1 MTSYDPAGF
10 PQWLQLMVT
19 GPMPNGAPEAIRR
32 CADAWA
38 ESARRLE
45 ETAVKLEQLKAGDA
59 ALSISGATGDA
70 IRAQLDSQLEDT
82 RTQVEFHDQ
91 VAKFLY
97 EAANQIELA
106 QYLVYGTAVA
116 LLIQLAVDVAMANAP
131 KAAYDRMQAKI
142 AMQLTARNLLRN
154 LWQLLRHFALGQ
166 SRLALAVR
174 STFLGA
180 SINGATYL
188 AAQYKQVREGN
199 RAEIDWRGAGIATAA
214 GAAGGLAGAEV
225 ARVVAP
231 AVSRAA
237 AGAVSAR
244 ARMTRHIAGVVVAG
258 GAAGAVGGLAGGV
271 VAWQLSDGPLR
282 KSDLMTMVLTGV
294 GAGIVGAA
302 GGTLRVVR
310 ALRDVPPVTAAMG
323 SVPRRQTPLPRRGD
337 GHAPIPAGYRNGRDA
352 GPGATPGPGGGGQRR
367 VGPLRRTDIG
377 ELQRMAD
384 AQNLG
389 VLRGRSDGI
398 GVPPGR
404 GGDSAPGGATRHSV
418 SPPARPAGALPD
430 GAVPPARG
438 GDQPTHRGVSA
449 VGETAR
455 PASRVPETVAPTAV
469 AENTP
474 RGYAGTPPTPAR
486 PGGEPAPVTTTGPA
500 GESGAAPSVVR
511 PGEHLPA
518 GPGDGGPAPGERG
531 SPGQAT
537 APGGSDSGARTDGVS
552 EGPVASRN
560 ADSPAADPP
569 GSADGGS
576 RTPLSGA
583 SLPAEGDDGGI
594 FLSAIDMADG
604 QRVCAYEAVNRM
616 AKLNPDGGID
626 PARIGSRTVGAQ
638 GISGTRYAE
647 ALGAH
652 WRRGGFASPEAL
664 LAYVQQHGGSVAGA
678 VQFRDAGAHAFVVYK
693 SADGQLHLHEQVGN
707 KVRLIS
713 PDGVREWTVDPD
725 GHPRGPARFRLDPHA
740 LGKWLREVSPY
751 AEGTYG
757 IVFGADGRAESPL
770 AGSAPSV
777 DPRDAPAALLGHRE
791 AGGTALLERPA
802 TPGPEPG
809 ATSALE
815 AGFYRDLARLGI
827 GDPDAPAVTPVGAE
841 EPGPART
848 GAVSASSRAQP
859 PARSAED
866 AAAVSAP
873 REQAVAAPDTGTAAP
888 EGAGVSPEV
897 ASREQAGEP
906 VSGAQRVA
914 DPRRPAADELPL
926 SGGALAP
933 RPDPVDS
940 AGSAQPKTRPGD
952 AAHPADP
959 DAQRARLQ
967 PSPAPAPDARPG
979 GEAPPGRTA
988 SPPDRHGALSQLPE
1002 NAAPQAEPSRRPA
1015 ERVATPEPPEFVPP
1029 QPAVFPTAF
1038 PGLIPDPT
1046 RLPVPEYP
1054 AERPE
1059 EYRIPQGD
1067 HLAIPGIAVDEDAVP
1082 PDATPV
1088 LPRLPADPPAEPV
1101 ADPPRY
1107 RPPVPDL
1114 PGADESGQQERSA
1127 DAPPPDVEA
1136 LPPRYPA
1143 SAPTHLPATPARPGT
1158 DAALPSRYATDPNPA
1173 TPGAPQDPAARPVFH
1188 PDSLGYLPDYGVP
1201 DQERVPGRQLA
1212 APLEP
1217 VVPSRPV
1224 AEAGPGNGSG
1234 EPGRRGKRRAPR
1246 PAPPPE
1252 PDTEPRGMGE
1262 QEGPRAQPTRK
1273 APDDDGRA
1281 AGLPAAA
1288 SGNPVVHGDAQS
1300 SARPGEPPAPPQ
1312 NQGLLVPSRNQE
1324 LLVPSRN
1331 RELVVPSQNGKL
1343 LVPPMSA
1350 DEARTRLLRFGFD
1363 YVENWPEPPPG
1374 VPRGRDYYAR
1384 RTTLPEE
1391 LLALQLSERRAW
1403 EITRI
1408 FQRSPLYLL
1417 VGLLTAAGMK
1427 AELLLH
1433 GFDGKEAPLFF
1444 GQQRLGSTEQLLFTL
1459 KVRSLFP
1466 TAPAEE
1472 SSSPEIND
1480 MAGLVGR
1487 LARAL
1492 SADEILQIASV
1503 LWGHMSYVGPRPL
1516 LQLDIDRTVT
1526 ESGLPAHQTGY
1537 WATIPR
1543 YGIMTPHFPGCRLI
1557 DRERR
1562 MPDFLRTRVWA
1573 DLLYDL
1579 IAWSGLDQ
1587 YHLKTVVN
1595 PYLRRTGS
1603 QELAKVL
1610 QEVSEQLTDRRARL
1624 PFLDKSSEPTETP
1637 AATPAQ
1643 PVRPPRESVRLSA
1656 SGKPGDEK
1664 KGSRPTHLG
1673 PALPTD
1679 SPVTDAEIAL
1689 ANRAA
1694 AALPEYLGPGAT
1706 LSTLVA
1712 RVEPETVVDGAR
1724 TRAKANARWWHSL
1737 TPEEREGFL
1746 RLHPHLTGNIDG
1758 IPYTVRDRA
1767 NRLFVTRDLERLL
1780 RRKPPA
1786 GWRSHELTTTERI
1799 HLRNLLETRN
1809 QLAAIERDARAAGV
1823 DTVQLIAF
1831 DHRAYGGNGRI
1842 AISLGDADTAQL
1854 VTRHIGGVGTRLR
1867 SAHYRSTLVLAQLET
1882 AMRLAPGVPM
1892 AAINDIGYR
1901 HPTTAPE
1908 VPDATLAEVGGYVV
1922 ARDLVSYNATR
1933 EALAELPDGAPT
1945 PVLHTLTGHSFGSTT
1960 VSYAGRDGRLA
1971 GEIDQ
1976 IILSGSPG
1984 AGPITHA
1991 EQFGIGAENVYV
2003 MAAYRDLI
2011 TWLGAE
2017 RSGGMGRLFNR
2028 GLGGDP
2034 AVAGWGGRRVTVR
2047 PPDLPEFRGLRSL
2060 KAVHQGYNAY
2070 ADPEARIPT
2079 ESLLNFGLITVG
2091 RGAEA
2096 TVAEH
2101 RTGTPARWRRIAAL
2115 PIDPERRR
2123 ATGGARP
2130 DESTSGDPAAF
2141 PAFDIREAADLP
2153 ARRRT
2158 RRPFTAGPGYTGP
2171 ELGFHHPPD
2180 RPDPKS
2186 WGTGESA
2193 VSRDSGAT
2201 QPAST
2206 AGARR
2211 TGAHADPEET
2221 PLPEA
2226 VADDPAIAFPLD
2238 LEIADAAALRQA
2250 MADGRTSSVE
2260 LVREYQRR
2268 IEALDKSGPRLNAVR
2283 ALNPNA
2289 LREAAEL
2296 DAERARGHVRGPL
2309 HGIPVLVKDN
2319 IDVVGMPTTAGALAL
2334 RDSYPA
2340 EDAFL
2345 IRRLRE
2351 AGAVI
2356 LGKTNLTEFANFAAE
2371 GMPPGYSALGGQV
2384 LNPYNPEVSPLGSS
2398 SGSGVAAA
2406 AGLAAITVGTE
2417 TSGSI
2422 VSPAVF
2428 NSLVGVKPTVGL
2440 VSRSGILPVSVT
2452 QDSAGPLART
2462 VSDAA
2467 LLLTALTGVDP
2478 DDPVTAAGATVAGTD
2493 YSAALSTEALRGK
2506 RIGVV
2511 AMTEDELFKVESVA
2525 EPLSLFAEAQAVL
2538 RAQGATLVPVTL
2550 DIPDM
2555 AGVIPSE
2562 FKKALEDYFARLP
2575 DTAPMR
2581 TLGEVIRFNA
2591 EHAEEGAI
2599 PFGQSQLIDFD
2610 KTDLA
2615 DPEVQAKYV
2624 AQRENLVTAY
2634 RSAIDSALAG
2644 EQLDALLFIQAESW
2658 RVAPRAQYPSVAV
2671 PIGYDPTSGQPYG
2684 MSLVGTAFSEAP
2696 LLAMAYAYEQA
2707 AQVRRPP
2714 SELNPALAL
2723 PPRLP
2728 EIAAAPDDSAAAGP
2742 SHRRN
2747 DDPGSRDSDTAAPG
2761 GAPPAATTDKH
2772 PASSA
2777 PPARGSGRTD
2787 PVSATPWAHPAGRQL
2802 DETEAGPE
2810 PDSAAGTTD
2819 EIEEPLFVG
2828 GTPETA
2834 GAAPGVHIPPDVLDP
2849 QERIATAAEED
2860 ADEPSYYV
2868 VAEVLLRA
2876 GPLLADLRTATEYRV
2891 RGTETGIVLPSEQ
2904 ARALRDF
2911 AKTHGQQLEGNNN
2924 RVYLIDDYA
2933 VREPLDDSGAA
2944 EPVHA
2949 DFLLW
2954 PEEYRTVQALTEVAV
2969 RTGRP
2974 ELISRLPQ
2982 ILHVEK
2988 DGDGNVLFEIHRRIH
3003 GAPVESILVRPV
3015 QDLILEMRE
3024 LFFDVPVPQELLP
3037 LPTGYPESG
3046 DSAGFFRMLVEHV
3059 GSKLQAARRHPQYGS
3074 VVDEFF
3080 PQWLIDRLAEQAESV
3095 RSQPFRVLHGD
3106 ITRVNVLT
3114 TEDGGYVLVDFGLA
3128 LYGPEDYESAVMMQ
3142 RSPGNSYEDEKLP
3155 EFMLPWF
3162 SLLDV
3167 QRVFN
3172 DLTRVLEQVEPPQ
3185 RDLVRM
3191 WRTSFYLALGAPRVE
3206 DLGSLSPNAR
3216 SAWELSKSV
3225 TDFLRGVIS
3234 RVVSEKPPY
3243 VVGPAEAGARPEGA
3257 SPATESREA
3266 VAPQA
3271 GDRAVESGPG
3281 GRPKGVMVPDLA
3293 DAVDAGRGRPDT
3305 DVGVSATRT
3314 PGLPPWA
3321 VERRLGVPPP
3331 EDDTTPEPASP
3342 PNTPWAARRTAE
3354 PEAGARPP
3362 RPKRNATPE
3371 GQPRGYPYDGR
3382 TMDGTVA
3389 HTEDEQRALLDRP
3402 VRRTRRRLNMG
3413 GPGFARLGRAVALRH
3428 DPADPDAAPGQP
3440 LPEPAGDAVHG
3451 RESRGGRET
3460 QGRADTESNQ
3470 ETHAERAVQGER
3482 DTDRTPVVENKAET
3496 APETVPVESPEDGA
3510 PIPAETGEVVPA
3522 ASVRELLRE
3531 NRLYR
3536 TVFLSNLITRTGDGI
3551 MEAALP
3557 VLVLTTTGSP
3567 VQAGWMFVAV
3577 KGPNLLFGI
3586 PAGYVADFFDPRRT
3600 MLAGQVIGLA
3610 ATVVGGILVVAGA
3623 PALGA
3628 ILTTVALIEGTAS
3641 TFYLAATERVTMRD
3655 SVDERQQTAAHR
3667 LIESEKYIAGIGG
3680 RVLGPILVG
3689 LSHGLPYAAN
3699 AASFVVNIVT
3709 LREMRK
3715 KLQVNRP
3722 EQAPTL
3728 RGRLADLVHGYPV
3741 LWHEPLLRWWSAT
3754 ITVTNATF
3762 ALMSVRATTAMVEGG
3777 APEWALG
3784 LVVGAGAAGGVAG
3797 AALPNRL
3804 VGVPLE
3810 RLLPY
3815 GMVAWTGV
3823 VTAMAATTDS
3833 FVLAAGTFGVGVVGV
3848 GMNISFRKYVTEVV
3862 PEEST
3867 GRFLSASGVTTGLG
3881 TTLGGAA
3888 AGYLLASTD
3897 VATTGWVGV
3906 AAVGTV
3912 TAATLIRRLAA
3923 RVKRRFRRS

>member
-10 PQWLQLMVT
+10 PQWLQLMIT

-45 ETAVKLEQLKAGDA
+45 ETAVRLEQLKAGA
-59 ALSISGATGDA
+59 AAQSISGATGDA

-142 AMQLTARNLLRN
+142 AMQLTARDLLRN

-188 AAQYKQVREGN
+188 AAQYKQFREGN
-199 RAEIDWRGAGIATAA
+199 RAEIDWQGVGIATAA

-237 AGAVSAR
+237 AGAASAQ
-244 ARMTRHIAGVVVAG
+244 ARITRHIAGVVVAG
-258 GAAGAVGGLAGGV
+258 GAAGAVGGLAGGL

-323 SVPRRQTPLPRRGD
+323 SVPRRQTPLPRMGD
-337 GHAPIPAGYRNGRDA
+337 GHAPVPAGYRNGRDA
-352 GPGATPGPGGGGQRR
+352 TPGPGGGGHRR

-404 GGDSAPGGATRHSV
+404 GGDSAPSGTTRHSV
-418 SPPARPAGALPD
+418 SPPARPAGVIPD
-430 GAVPPARG
+430 GAAPPVRG

-449 VGETAR
+449 VGETGR

-474 RGYAGTPPTPAR
+474 RGHTGTPPGPAR
-486 PGGEPAPVTTTGPA
+486 SGGEPAPVTTTGPA

-511 PGEHLPA
+511 PGEHTPA
-518 GPGDGGPAPGERG
+518 GPGDGGPAAGERG

-537 APGGSDSGARTDGVS
+537 DPGGSESGARTDGVS
-552 EGPVASRN
+552 EGPVPSRN

-569 GSADGGS
+569 GPADGGS
-576 RTPLSGA
+576 RTPLPGA

-616 AKLNPDGGID
+616 AKLNPEGGID
-626 PARIGSRTVGAQ
+626 PARLGPRTVGAQ
-638 GISGTRYAE
+638 GLSGTRYAE

-652 WRRGGFASPEAL
+652 WRRGGFASPESL
-664 LAYVQQHGGSVAGA
+664 LAYVQRHGGSVAGA

-725 GHPRGPARFRLDPHA
+725 GRPRGSARARPDPHA

-770 AGSAPSV
+770 AGSAPSA
-777 DPRDAPAALLGHRE
+777 DPRAAPAALLGHRE
-791 AGGTALLERPA
+791 AGGTALLERPT

-809 ATSALE
+809 ATSDLE

-859 PARSAED
+859 PGRSAED

-888 EGAGVSPEV
+888 ERAGVSTE
-897 ASREQAGEP
+897 AGSREQAGEP
-906 VSGAQRVA
+906 VSGAQPVT
-914 DPRRPAADELPL
+914 DPWRPAAGGLAL

-940 AGSAQPKTRPGD
+940 AGSLQPKMRPGD
-952 AAHPADP
+952 AAQPADP
-959 DAQRARLQ
+959 AVQRARLQ
-967 PSPAPAPDARPG
+967 PSPAPTPEVRPG
-979 GEAPPGRTA
+979 EESPAGRTA
-988 SPPDRHGALSQLPE
+988 SPPDRHGALPQLPE

-1015 ERVATPEPPEFVPP
+1015 ERAATPEPPEFVPP
-1029 QPAVFPTAF
+1029 HPAVFPTAF

-1054 AERPE
+1054 EERPE

-1067 HLAIPGIAVDEDAVP
+1067 HLAIPGIAVDEDTVP

-1114 PGADESGQQERSA
+1114 PGADESGQQERST
-1127 DAPPPDVEA
+1127 DTPPPDVEA

-1224 AEAGPGNGSG
+1224 AEAGPENGSG

-1262 QEGPRAQPTRK
+1262 QESPPAQPTRK
-1273 APDDDGRA
+1273 APDEDGRA

-1391 LLALQLSERRAW
+1391 LRALQLSERRVW
-1403 EITRI
+1403 EIARV

-1417 VGLLTAAGMK
+1417 VGLLTSAGMK

-1433 GFDGKEAPLFF
+1433 GFDGTEAPLFF
-1444 GQQRLGSTEQLLFTL
+1444 GQQRLGSAEQPLSTL
-1459 KVRSLFP
+1459 KVRTLFP
-1466 TAPAEE
+1466 TASAEE
-1472 SSSPEIND
+1472 SSSPEINE

-1487 LARAL
+1487 LARVL

-1516 LQLDIDRTVT
+1516 LQLDIDRTIT

-1543 YGIMTPHFPGCRLI
+1543 YGIMTPHFPGCRFV
-1557 DRERR
+1557 DRTS
-1562 MPDFLRTRVWA
+1562 PDYLRTRVWS

-1587 YHLKTVVN
+1587 YHLKMVVN
-1595 PYLRRTGS
+1595 PYLRRTGA

-1610 QEVSEQLTDRRARL
+1610 QEVSEELTGRRARL
-1624 PFLDKSSEPTETP
+1624 PFLDKSSAVTETP
-1637 AATPAQ
+1637 AAAPAR

-1656 SGKPGDEK
+1656 SGKPGDEE
-1664 KGSRPTHLG
+1664 KGSRPAHLG

-1758 IPYTVRDRA
+1758 IPYTARDRA

-1960 VSYAGRDGRLA
+1960 VGYAGRDGRLA
-1971 GEIDQ
+1971 DEIHQ
-1976 IILSGSPG
+1976 IILSLSGSPG

-2034 AVAGWGGRRVTVR
+2034 SMASWGGRRVTVL

-2079 ESLLNFGLITVG
+2079 ESLLNSGLITVG

-2123 ATGGARP
+2123 AAGGARP
-2130 DESTSGDPAAF
+2130 DESTPGDPAAF

-2180 RPDPKS
+2180 RPDPES
-2186 WGTGESA
+2186 WGTGEPA

-2206 AGARR
+2206 AGARHAGAAEADPGAAADAPTAESIQEHPRR

-2221 PLPEA
+2221 PPPEA

-2319 IDVVGMPTTAGALAL
+2319 IDVAGIPTTAGALAL

-2345 IRRLRE
+2345 ISRLRA

-2478 DDPVTAAGATVAGTD
+2478 DDPVTATGATVAGTD

-2511 AMTEDELFKVESVA
+2511 AMTEDDLFKVESVA
-2525 EPLSLFAEAQAVL
+2525 EPLSLFTDAQAVL

-2575 DTAPMR
+2575 DTAPIR

-2591 EHAEEGAI
+2591 EHVEEGAI

-2615 DPEVQAKYV
+2615 EPEVHAKYV

-2634 RSAIDSALAG
+2634 RSVIDSALAG

-2728 EIAAAPDDSAAAGP
+2728 EIASAPDDSAAAGS

-2747 DDPGSRDSDTAAPG
+2747 EDPGSRDSDTAAPG
-2761 GAPPAATTDKH
+2761 GAPSAATTDKH

-2777 PPARGSGRTD
+2777 PPVRGSGRTD

-2802 DETEAGPE
+2802 DETEVGRG
-2810 PDSAAGTTD
+2810 PDSAPGTAD
-2819 EIEEPLFVG
+2819 DIEEPLFVV
-2828 GTPETA
+2828 GTPEAAATPVKSTSA
-2834 GAAPGVHIPPDVLDP
+2834 EIDLEAALYVSAPEEVPAAPGAHVPPNAVGP
-2849 QERIATAAEED
+2849 QEGIAAVAEDD
-2860 ADEPSYYV
+2860 ADEPIYYV
-2868 VAEVLLRA
+2868 TPKGLLRA
-2876 GPLLADLRTATEYRV
+2876 DPLLADLRPATEYRV
-2891 RGTETGIVLPSEQ
+2891 RGTETGIVLPPEQ

-2911 AKTHGQQLEGNNN
+2911 AKAYGEKLSGNNN
-2924 RVYLIDDYA
+2924 RVYLIDDYV

-2944 EPVHA
+2944 ESVHV

-2954 PEEYRTVQALTEVAV
+2954 PEEYRTVQALTETAV
-2969 RTGRP
+2969 RIGRP

-2988 DGDGNVLFEIHRRIH
+2988 NGDGNVVFEIHRRIY
-3003 GAPVESILVRPV
+3003 GAPVASIFEEPV
-3015 QDLILEMRE
+3015 QNLILETRE
-3024 LFFDVPVPQELLP
+3024 LFFEVMVPQDLLP
-3037 LPTGYPESG
+3037 LPVGYPESG
-3046 DSAGFFRMLVEHV
+3046 DSAGFFHMLVEHID
-3059 GSKLQAARRHPQYGS
+3059 SSLQEALRHPRYGP
-3074 VVDEFF
+3074 VVDALI
-3080 PQWLIDRLAEQAESV
+3080 PQRVITRLAEHADLL

-3106 ITRVNVLT
+3106 ITSTNVLL
-3114 TEDGGYVLVDFGLA
+3114 TEENEHVLVDFGLA
-3128 LYGPEDYESAVMMQ
+3128 LYGPEDYEYAVELQ
-3142 RSPGNSYEDEKLP
+3142 RSPGLLLRDTQWLSTFVLP
-3155 EFMLPWF
+3155 YVL
-3162 SLLDV
+3162 LLDV
-3167 QRVFN
+3167 QRVLN
-3172 DLTRVLEQVEPPQ
+3172 DLIRVLDQAALPQ
-3185 RDLVRM
+3185 RDLARIQ
-3191 WRTSFYLALGAPRVE
+3191 TLATYLRPALP
-3206 DLGSLSPNAR
+3206 
-3216 SAWELSKSV
+3216 
-3225 TDFLRGVIS
+3225 
-3234 RVVSEKPPY
+3234 
-3243 VVGPAEAGARPEGA
+3243 VVGGLRDGASNVRAMREFVETVSALLDHITARIVSGEPFYVAGLPGTGARPEGA
-3257 SPATESREA
+3257 SPATESRKA
-3266 VAPQA
+3266 VAPPA

-3281 GRPKGVMVPDLA
+3281 RRPKGVMVPDLA

-3305 DVGVSATRT
+3305 DVGVSATGTR
-3314 PGLPPWA
+3314 GLPPWA
-3321 VERRLGVPPP
+3321 VERQLGVPPP
-3331 EDDTTPEPASP
+3331 VDDATPKPASP

-3362 RPKRNATPE
+3362 RPKRNVTAE

-3382 TMDGTVA
+3382 PMDGTVA

-3413 GPGFARLGRAVALRH
+3413 GPGFARLGRAVAFQH
-3428 DPADPDAAPGQP
+3428 DPADPDATPGKR
-3440 LPEPAGDAVHG
+3440 LPPPAGDAVRE

-3460 QGRADTESNQ
+3460 HGRADTESSQ
-3470 ETHAERAVQGER
+3470 ETHAARAIQGER
-3482 DTDRTPVVENKAET
+3482 DTDRAPAVENKAET
-3496 APETVPVESPEDGA
+3496 APRDRSGGIAGRRRAVFRPRPVRSCPPPWCGNCC
-3510 PIPAETGEVVPA
+3510 G
-3522 ASVRELLRE
+3522 
-3531 NRLYR
+3531 
-3536 TVFLSNLITRTGDGI
+3536 RTG
-3551 MEAALP
+3551 
-3557 VLVLTTTGSP
+3557 
-3567 VQAGWMFVAV
+3567 
-3577 KGPNLLFGI
+3577 
-3586 PAGYVADFFDPRRT
+3586 
-3600 MLAGQVIGLA
+3600 
-3610 ATVVGGILVVAGA
+3610 
-3623 PALGA
+3623 
-3628 ILTTVALIEGTAS
+3628 
-3641 TFYLAATERVTMRD
+3641 
-3655 SVDERQQTAAHR
+3655 
-3667 LIESEKYIAGIGG
+3667 
-3680 RVLGPILVG
+3680 
-3689 LSHGLPYAAN
+3689 
-3699 AASFVVNIVT
+3699 
-3709 LREMRK
+3709 
-3715 KLQVNRP
+3715 
-3722 EQAPTL
+3722 
-3728 RGRLADLVHGYPV
+3728 
-3741 LWHEPLLRWWSAT
+3741 
-3754 ITVTNATF
+3754 
-3762 ALMSVRATTAMVEGG
+3762 
-3777 APEWALG
+3777 
-3784 LVVGAGAAGGVAG
+3784 
-3797 AALPNRL
+3797 
-3804 VGVPLE
+3804 
-3810 RLLPY
+3810 
-3815 GMVAWTGV
+3815 
-3823 VTAMAATTDS
+3823 
-3833 FVLAAGTFGVGVVGV
+3833 
-3848 GMNISFRKYVTEVV
+3848 
-3862 PEEST
+3862 ST
-3867 GRFLSASGVTTGLG
+3867 GRCSCP
-3881 TTLGGAA
+3881 
-3888 AGYLLASTD
+3888 
-3897 VATTGWVGV
+3897 
-3906 AAVGTV
+3906 
-3912 TAATLIRRLAA
+3912 I
-3923 RVKRRFRRS
+3923 